1 MAEKSS
7 FKLLGKIEFTS
18 KRTKKPAHVR
28 FWTIYIPLSPIG
40 PYILYGSPL
49 TIITYLNVAEGFSH
63 TYASVPLTRVLG
75 VTAEI
80 LLLDWS
86 VLTYTCE
93 EIKDI

>member
-1 MAEKSS
+1 MAEG
-7 FKLLGKIEFTS
+7 L
-18 KRTKKPAHVR
+18 
-28 FWTIYIPLSPIG
+28 
-40 PYILYGSPL
+40 
-49 TIITYLNVAEGFSH
+49 SH

-93 EIKDI
+93 EIKDIVEIKEFSYLTEY